1 MHSTIKVYGKFSL
14 FISQYLFLSRFLN
27 TRTHIQPLHSINH
40 NGLWKRNSSIM
51 NLQIA
56 EVRRSWLTG
65 NENAFTSGDIHKML
79 EATIVWKYK
88 RAEFC
93 ILEQVIVHN
102 DLFLKLNLFPHRIF
116 TTVAVMLGWCR
127 FLYCSWCFGGKGIKK
142 MGWAK
147 KMMDYF
153 WLYHLY
159 DKLKYSIF
167 AKEIK
172 LFS

>member
-1 MHSTIKVYGKFSL
+1 M
-14 FISQYLFLSRFLN
+14 
-27 TRTHIQPLHSINH
+27 
-40 NGLWKRNSSIM
+40 
-51 NLQIA
+51 
-56 EVRRSWLTG
+56 
-65 NENAFTSGDIHKML
+65 
-79 EATIVWKYK
+79 
-88 RAEFC
+88 AEFC

-102 DLFLKLNLFPHRIF
+102 DLFLKLNLFPHRIL
-116 TTVAVMLGWCR
+116 TTVAVVLGWCR
-127 FLYCSWCFGGKGIKK
+127 SKLLLMFRGQRYKK